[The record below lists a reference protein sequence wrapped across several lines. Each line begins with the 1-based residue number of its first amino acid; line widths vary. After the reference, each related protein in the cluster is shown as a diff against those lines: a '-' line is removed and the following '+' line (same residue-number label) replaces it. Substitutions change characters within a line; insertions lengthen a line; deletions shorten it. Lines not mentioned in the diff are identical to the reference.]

1 MNENNKYEL
10 VKFIDG
16 EFELEVTVDPKE
28 ETIWLTQK
36 QMSLLFMINENVIT
50 YHIKEVFKNKELDE
64 FSTTR
69 KIRVVRMEGNRK
81 VTRNILF
88 LNLEMIILIG
98 YRVNSIKGM
107 QFRMWANK
115 VLKEYLLKG
124 YVINENRVIV
134 SNENY
139 IELKNEVTNINNKLL
154 KVEDKVFDIEY
165 GLNTTWYRY

>member
-64 FSTTR
+64 F
-69 KIRVVRMEGNRK
+69 
-81 VTRNILF
+81 
-88 LNLEMIILIG
+88 
-98 YRVNSIKGM
+98 
-107 QFRMWANK
+107 
-115 VLKEYLLKG
+115 
-124 YVINENRVIV
+124 
-134 SNENY
+134 
-139 IELKNEVTNINNKLL
+139 
-154 KVEDKVFDIEY
+154 
-165 GLNTTWYRY
+165 